1 MYLAQIRL
9 PDKGFVVHN
18 GLDLGP
24 LVLLYGVAIGYFDEV

>member
-9 PDKGFVVHN
+9 PDKGLFVRN
-18 GLDLGP
+18 GLNLGP